1 MSGTGARHRRIQIP
15 CIGLADSD
23 TDSGASDA
31 QYVPGHDTA
40 EQATG
45 GDRRRLEDCSEHA
58 LCAADASVEKEATSL
73 PVASSPIGGAAA
85 PATWRR
91 GRSLVVVPTLKVLSS
106 EDSDSDSASSP
117 RKSLEAV
124 ASVHSVQIS
133 HEEAKERGE
142 KTGTCPLCGARMPM
156 HVLQQHVEDELERC
170 SPLGALAEP
179 CRNKTYGRARQQP
192 EHTLRAEVCE
202 GSRAGIGQRSDRGA
216 AFDDQNNRPIDVDLA
231 GRRKNAWRQ
240 LPTNRPPGI
249 GGGSKVVQLK
259 WSNMW
264 AGRES
269 LTGTTGVGN
278 KSVSGANLSVC
289 APDVTHSGMAGGRS
303 DGTSHWLATL
313 AREEETQDLEE
324 RGGGGRSTTAG
335 GGLSEWWLQRLSS
348 APHKK
353 EKPLRHRPPA
363 SDATGHR
370 REAST
375 SAGAKSRDKRQHT
388 DAAGGG
394 KRRKPLQ
401 LMARDRSR
409 PLVYCDC
416 DIRPYIYV
424 RV

>member
-31 QYVPGHDTA
+31 QYVPAHDTA

-45 GDRRRLEDCSEHA
+45 GDRRRLQDCSEHA
-58 LCAADASVEKEATSL
+58 VCAADASVEKEATSL
-73 PVASSPIGGAAA
+73 PVASSPIGCAAA

-91 GRSLVVVPTLKVLSS
+91 GRSRIVVPTLKVLSS

-117 RKSLEAV
+117 RQCLEAE
-124 ASVHSVQIS
+124 ASVHSVQMS
-133 HEEAKERGE
+133 NEEAEEMAE

-170 SPLGALAEP
+170 SPLRALAEP
-179 CRNKTYGRARQQP
+179 CMNNTYRRARQQP
-192 EHTLRAEVCE
+192 EHTLRAEVCV
-202 GSRAGIGQRSDRGA
+202 GSRAGIAQRSDRGA
-216 AFDDQNNRPIDVDLA
+216 AFDDQNNRRNDVDSA

-240 LPTNRPPGI
+240 LPTNRPPGS

-278 KSVSGANLSVC
+278 KSVSGANLNVS
-289 APDVTHSGMAGGRS
+289 APDVTHCGIAGGRS
-303 DGTSHWLATL
+303 DGTSHWLATW
-313 AREEETQDLEE
+313 AREEEAQDLEE
-324 RGGGGRSTTAG
+324 RGGGGKSTTGG
-335 GGLSEWWLQRLSS
+335 GGLDEWWLQGL

-353 EKPLRHRPPA
+353 QKPLRHRPPA
-363 SDATGHR
+363 SDATGRR
-370 REAST
+370 REASA
-375 SAGAKSRDKRQHT
+375 SAGANSRDKRQHT

-409 PLVYCDC
+409 ALV
-416 DIRPYIYV
+416 
-424 RV
+424 